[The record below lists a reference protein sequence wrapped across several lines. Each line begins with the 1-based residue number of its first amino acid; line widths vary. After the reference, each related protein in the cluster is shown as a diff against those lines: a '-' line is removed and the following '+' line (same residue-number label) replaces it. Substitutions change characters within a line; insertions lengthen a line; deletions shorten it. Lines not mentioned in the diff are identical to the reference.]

1 MQTVSNAYEQKN
13 KQADDQSVVLQ
24 SSFFFFPL
32 LRSDFLRIAEPAIRR
47 ALRPPLVELGFQV
60 AEASRG
66 EEALQALRSAPHDVV
81 LLDMNMPGIGGIET
95 LKRIRSFAPRLPV
108 LMLTVR
114 DDEEDKVEALELG
127 ADDYV
132 TKPFSTRELIARIRS
147 AVRRVRA
154 PARPEDAPMEIGEIR
169 LEPAKRLVTKRGV
182 AVKLTR
188 KEFDI
193 LYCLMSRAGRVVTY
207 AKLLTA
213 VWGAESR
220 EEVEYLRT
228 FVRQLRKKI
237 EDDPSNPLYLLTDVY
252 VGYRF
257 ADPQMFQEESAEPS
271 PSVEGERAS
280 AGEHEPKMYIDEF

>member
-1 MQTVSNAYEQKN
+1 MQ
-13 KQADDQSVVLQ
+13 QAIRILVVDD
-24 SSFFFFPL
+24 
-32 LRSDFLRIAEPAIRR
+32 EPAIRR
-47 ALRPPLVELGFQV
+47 ALRPPLMELGFQV

-66 EEALQALRSAPHDVV
+66 EEALQALRSATYDVV
-81 LLDMNMPGIGGIET
+81 LLDINMPGIGGIET
-95 LKRIRSFAPRLPV
+95 LRRIRAIAPRLPV

-114 DDEEDKVEALELG
+114 DDEEDKVEALDLG

-154 PARPEDAPMEIGEIR
+154 PARPEDAPMEIGEIH
-169 LEPAKRLVTKRGV
+169 LDPVKRRVTKRGEP
-182 AVKLTR
+182 VKLTR

-213 VWGAESR
+213 VWGAECR

-237 EDDPSNPLYLLTDVY
+237 EDDPSSPVYLLTDVY

-257 ADPQMFQEESAEPS
+257 ADAMTFQTESAAEGSEPQ
-271 PSVEGERAS
+271 PPEEVKEEA
-280 AGEHEPKMYIDEF
+280 

>member
-1 MQTVSNAYEQKN
+1 M
-13 KQADDQSVVLQ
+13 
-24 SSFFFFPL
+24 
-32 LRSDFLRIAEPAIRR
+32 
-47 ALRPPLVELGFQV
+47 
-60 AEASRG
+60 
-66 EEALQALRSAPHDVV
+66 
-81 LLDMNMPGIGGIET
+81 
-95 LKRIRSFAPRLPV
+95 
-108 LMLTVR
+108 
-114 DDEEDKVEALELG
+114 ELG

-169 LEPAKRLVTKRGV
+169 LEPVKRRVTKRG
-182 AVKLTR
+182 APIKLTR

-213 VWGAESR
+213 IWAAECR

-228 FVRQLRKKI
+228 FSPTAQEI
-237 EDDPSNPLYLLTDVY
+237 EDDPSHPLYLLTDVY

-257 ADPQMFQEESAEPS
+257 VDALMFQ
-271 PSVEGERAS
+271 
-280 AGEHEPKMYIDEF
+280 HELHRPAVSRWSRRKS

>member
-1 MQTVSNAYEQKN
+1 MQPAIRILVV
-13 KQADDQSVVLQ
+13 DD
-24 SSFFFFPL
+24 
-32 LRSDFLRIAEPAIRR
+32 EPAIRR
-47 ALRPPLVELGFQV
+47 ALRPPLMELGFQV

-66 EEALQALRSAPHDVV
+66 EEALLVLRSGSYDAV
-81 LLDMNMPGIGGIET
+81 LLDINMPGIGGIET
-95 LKRIRSFAPRLPV
+95 LKRIRGFAPRLPV

-114 DDEEDKVEALELG
+114 DDEEDKVQALELG

-132 TKPFSTRELIARIRS
+132 TTPFSTRELIARIRS

-154 PARPEDAPMEIGEIR
+154 PARPEDAPIEIGEIH
-169 LEPAKRLVTKRGV
+169 LDPVKRVVTRRGE

-237 EDDPSNPLYLLTDVY
+237 EDDPAHPVYLLTDVY

-257 ADPQMFQEESAEPS
+257 ADALTFQPETAAGGGEAEGASEATEEA
-271 PSVEGERAS
+271 
-280 AGEHEPKMYIDEF
+280 

>member
-1 MQTVSNAYEQKN
+1 MMEQPSAFLWWTTSRPSAGRCGLRLWN
-13 KQADDQSVVLQ
+13 SVFRLPRPRAARRRCRHCAQ
-24 SSFFFFPL
+24 QPTMPCFWTS
-32 LRSDFLRIAEPAIRR
+32 ICPASA
-47 ALRPPLVELGFQV
+47 ALR
-60 AEASRG
+60 RC
-66 EEALQALRSAPHDVV
+66 
-81 LLDMNMPGIGGIET
+81 
-95 LKRIRSFAPRLPV
+95 KRIRAFAPRLPV

-114 DDEEDKVEALELG
+114 DQEEDKVEALDMG

-132 TKPFSTRELIARIRS
+132 TKPFSTRELIARIRT

-154 PARPEDAPMEIGEIR
+154 PARPEDAPIEIGEIR
-169 LEPAKRLVTKRGV
+169 LEPVKRLVTKRG
-182 AVKLTR
+182 APVKLTR

-213 VWGAESR
+213 VWGAECR

-257 ADPQMFQEESAEPS
+257 ADAQMFQEGQAAATAASEEESEKVPEDAL
-271 PSVEGERAS
+271 
-280 AGEHEPKMYIDEF
+280 